1 MNCHILPPNQIH
13 FIMSFTNTLPQAKA
27 HFISLQNAVAMTENF
42 RKNKDHILAPE
53 FKNQNIVP
61 FSETF
66 NREAIERLLSEGN
79 CAAIR
84 IYYGMDE
91 KMKLHAILVSVN
103 DSNEDI
109 LPLEGA
115 FSGAETPV
123 IVEEGQRCPD
133 FCPPKSP
140 LNP

>member
-1 MNCHILPPNQIH
+1 
-13 FIMSFTNTLPQAKA
+13 MSITNTLPQAKS
-27 HFISLQNAVAMTENF
+27 HFISLQDAVAMTEKF
-42 RKNKDHILAPE
+42 RKNKDNILAPE
-53 FKNQNIVP
+53 FRNQIIIP

-66 NREAIERLLSEGN
+66 NREAIEKLLSAEN

-91 KMKLHAILVSVN
+91 KMKLHAILVAVN

-109 LPLEGA
+109 LPPEGA
-115 FSGAETPV
+115 LSSADNPV

-140 LNP
+140 LNT

>member
-1 MNCHILPPNQIH
+1 
-13 FIMSFTNTLPQAKA
+13 MSITNTLPQAKS
-27 HFISLQNAVAMTENF
+27 HFISLQDAVAMTEKF
-42 RKNKDHILAPE
+42 RKNKDNILAPE
-53 FKNQNIVP
+53 FRNQIIIP

-66 NREAIERLLSEGN
+66 NREAIEKLLSEGN

-91 KMKLHAILVSVN
+91 KMNLHAILVAVN
-103 DSNEDI
+103 HSNEDI
-109 LPLEGA
+109 LPSQTA
-115 FSGAETPV
+115 SANADDV